1 METTGIRI
9 ESVERKS
16 WILTG
21 AFLIL
26 SLPFFSLAV
35 VSGVALGA
43 LLAIL
48 NFRWL
53 RDFAGRILSGSR
65 PRAPKL
71 LVLLYSLKYVFTA
84 LVIFLA
90 LKYDLANALA
100 ILAGVSVI
108 ILAISWE
115 GAVFHR
121 HMKEGADRAA

>member
-26 SLPFFSLAV
+26 SLPFFSLAI

-48 NFRWL
+48 NFKWL
-53 RDFAGRILSGSR
+53 KNFAGRILSGSR
-65 PRAPKL
+65 TRLSKL
-71 LVLLYSLKYVFTA
+71 VFAIYFLKYVFTA
-84 LVIFLA
+84 LVIVLA
-90 LKYDLANALA
+90 LKYDLTNVFA
-100 ILAGVSVI
+100 IMAGVSVI
-108 ILAISWE
+108 ILAICWE
-115 GAVFHR
+115 AALSHR
-121 HMKEGADRAA
+121 HFKEGTNNAA